1 MLNKK
6 LTFSSVFSARAVA
19 ALYSASSWS
28 ARASAFSVSVWRKG
42 AHLSQFKVQG
52 GGALI
57 YMLWQRDL
65 KSKRRLILISLSVI
79 TRFGYF
85 LNFFITLPKCPNCIL
100 VEFAFIKRCNIFIK
114 KNMTRLFFGSY
125 LLSGSNFGIII
136 ENQMFRKNYFENVFS
151 HYAKIWPRKKI

>member
-52 GGALI
+52 VWGGNQFICYNEETWSQNDAWSW
-57 YMLWQRDL
+57 YP
-65 KSKRRLILISLSVI
+65 LSVI
-79 TRFGYF
+79 TRFGYI
-85 LNFFITLPKCPNCIL
+85 LNCFITLPKCLNCIL
-100 VEFAFIKRCNIFIK
+100 FEFACIKRCNIFIK
-114 KNMTRLFFGSY
+114 KNMTGLILVLFFAYIS
-125 LLSGSNFGIII
+125 SVSI
-136 ENQMFRKNYFENVFS
+136 
-151 HYAKIWPRKKI
+151 KIWHN